1 MDSALPAS
9 SKMPR
14 GRFHIGAC
22 APDSGLSSGG
32 EMEVDFDL
40 REHECP
46 SPSSHSPFLVLDR
59 SPRWRS
65 REKLK
70 KAVLVSL

>member
-1 MDSALPAS
+1 
-9 SKMPR
+9 
-14 GRFHIGAC
+14 
-22 APDSGLSSGG
+22 
-32 EMEVDFDL
+32 MEAEFDL

-46 SPSSHSPFLVLDR
+46 SPSSHSPPLILDR

-70 KAVLVSL
+70 KELCRCLFNFGSKALRDRGFLFREEELGV